1 MWQKSMN
8 LEFMR
13 RLSQNTQY
21 SSRLFFRT
29 LTSTLGNQLQLKKEK
44 TKLGKL
50 LQWNLLIRLVL
61 LTTKVKLLLRE
72 RWILETRGLVI
83 NILIVRM
90 MKNLRKKII
99 SHLDLGNL
107 TLNNK
112 EMKISFRKRMI
123 RKRNRWFS
131 ENRMKRLEFLSNL
144 RIVLSRKRK
153 VILWFLR
160 CMKNQSSR
168 KFWTLKKLRK
178 KSWRELHLVTLMTKM
193 KRIMKF

>member
-1 MWQKSMN
+1 
-8 LEFMR
+8 MR

-61 LTTKVKLLLRE
+61 LTIKVKLLLRE